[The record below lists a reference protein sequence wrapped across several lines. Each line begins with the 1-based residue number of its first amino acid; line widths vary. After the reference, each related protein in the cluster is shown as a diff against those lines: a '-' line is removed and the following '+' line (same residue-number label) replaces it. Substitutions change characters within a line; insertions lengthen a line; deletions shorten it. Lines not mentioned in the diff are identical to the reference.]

1 MSDSSSHSFAI
12 VGAGPSGFYAAAEL
26 LRLVP
31 GARIDLYERLCAPH
45 GLVRYGVAPDHAKT
59 KAVTRAFDRIA
70 ADPRVRFLGNVR
82 VGRDVSVAELRSAYV
97 AVLFTHGSDAGRRLG
112 IPGEDLANVHTS
124 VDFVGWYNGH
134 PDHQALRPDFSR
146 ATAVVVGNG
155 NVALDVARILVRP
168 VADLSATDIATPALD
183 ALRESSVRRVVLLG
197 RRGPAQAA
205 FTPSELHELAHLPG
219 VALEVDPRDLEL
231 SPEDLA
237 DVDADTSQRGRQC
250 MEIMRAA
257 AKAPAAAESD
267 RVVELRFL
275 TSPVCI
281 EGDDSAA
288 RVILGRN
295 RLEGPSGHRRAVDT
309 GEREILVA
317 GLVVGSIGY
326 LGARIEGL
334 PFDERAQVVPSE
346 AGRVAG
352 LPGVYCAGWIRRG
365 AQGVIG
371 NNKRCAAETVAA
383 VVADLPGLP
392 APTLPAGAIDQYL
405 VRRNVRVFTWADW
418 QRLDAIEAAAGQPL
432 GRPRVKTL
440 SSQEALDLVPQENA

>member
-1 MSDSSSHSFAI
+1 MSDPMPLRFAI

-31 GARIDLYERLCAPH
+31 AARIDIYERLCAPH

-70 ADPRVRFLGNVR
+70 ADPRVRFRGNVR
-82 VGRDVSVAELRSAYV
+82 VGRDVSVEELRAAHT
-97 AVLFTHGSDAGRRLG
+97 AVVFTHGSDAGRRLG
-112 IPGEDLANVHTS
+112 IPGEDQGNVFTS

-134 PDHQALRPDFSR
+134 PDHQDLRPDFSR
-146 ATAVVVGNG
+146 STAVVVGNG

-168 VADLSATDIATPALD
+168 VTDLAATDIATPALD

-219 VALEVDPRDLEL
+219 VALQVDPRDLEL
-231 SPEDLA
+231 PAEDLA
-237 DVDADTSQRGRQC
+237 EVEADSSQRGRQC
-250 MEIMRAA
+250 MDILRAA
-257 AKAPAAAESD
+257 ASAPAASEAD
-267 RVVELRFL
+267 RVVELRFR
-275 TSPVCI
+275 TSPVAI
-281 EGDDSAA
+281 EGDDDVA

-295 RLEGPSGHRRAVDT
+295 RLEGASGHRRPVDT

-334 PFDERAQVVPSE
+334 PFDERTQVVPSA
-346 AGRVAG
+346 AGRVTG
-352 LPGVYCAGWIRRG
+352 LSGVYCAGWIRRG

-371 NNKRCAAETVAA
+371 NNKRCAAETIAA

-392 APTLPAGAIDQYL
+392 APTLPAQSIDQL
-405 VRRNVRVFTWADW
+405 LAERGVRVFTWADW
-418 QRLDAIEAAAGQPL
+418 QRLDAIESAAGQLL

-440 SSQEALDLVPQENA
+440 STQDALNLIPQEYV

>member
-1 MSDSSSHSFAI
+1 MSDPSPLRFAI

-70 ADPRVRFLGNVR
+70 ADPRVRFRGNVR
-82 VGRDVSVAELRSAYV
+82 VGRDVSVEELRAAHA

-134 PDHQALRPDFSR
+134 PDHQNLRPDFSR

-168 VADLSATDIATPALD
+168 VADLAATDIATPALD

-219 VALEVDPRDLEL
+219 VALQVDPRELEL
-231 SPEDLA
+231 SAEDLA
-237 DVDADTSQRGRQC
+237 EVEADTSQRGRQC
-250 MEIMRAA
+250 MDILRAA
-257 AKAPAAAESD
+257 AGAPAASEAD

-275 TSPVCI
+275 TSPVAV
-281 EGDDSAA
+281 EGDDNVA

-295 RLEGPSGHRRAVDT
+295 RLEGASGRRRAVDT

-334 PFDERAQVVPSE
+334 PFDDRAQVVPSE
-346 AGRVAG
+346 AGRVTG

-371 NNKRCAAETVAA
+371 NNKRCAAETVAS

-392 APTLPAGAIDQYL
+392 SPMRPAESIDQLL
-405 VRRNVRVFTWADW
+405 VERGVRIFTWADW

-432 GRPRVKTL
+432 GRPRIKTL
-440 SSQEALDLVPQENA
+440 SNQAALDLVPQETA

>member
-1 MSDSSSHSFAI
+1 MSESNAPRFAI
-12 VGAGPSGFYAAAEL
+12 IGAGPSGFYAAAEL

-31 GARIDLYERLCAPH
+31 DARVDLYERLCAPH

-70 ADPRVRFLGNVR
+70 ADPRVRFRGNVC
-82 VGRDVSVAELRSAYV
+82 VGRDVSVEELRAAHT
-97 AVLFTHGSDAGRRLG
+97 AVLFTHGSAAGRRLG
-112 IPGEDLANVHTS
+112 IPGEDLANVYTS

-134 PDHQALRPDFSR
+134 PDHQDLRPDFSR
-146 ATAVVVGNG
+146 STAVVVGNG

-168 VADLSATDIATPALD
+168 VADLAATDIATPALE
-183 ALRESSVRRVVLLG
+183 ALRESSIRRVVLLG

-219 VALEVDPRDLEL
+219 VALQVDPNDLEL
-231 SPEDLA
+231 PPEDVL

-250 MEIMRAA
+250 MDILRAA
-257 AKAPAAAESD
+257 AQAPASAEVD
-267 RVVELRFL
+267 RVMELRFQ
-275 TSPVCI
+275 TSPVAV
-281 EGDDSAA
+281 EGDDCVA

-295 RLEGPSGHRRAVDT
+295 RLEGPSGRRRAVDT

-317 GLVVGSIGY
+317 GLVVASIGY

-334 PFDERAQVVPSE
+334 PFDERGQVVPSE
-346 AGRVAG
+346 AGRVTRM
-352 LPGVYCAGWIRRG
+352 PGVYCAGWIRRG

-383 VVADLPGLP
+383 LVADLPGLP
-392 APTLPAGAIDQYL
+392 APTVSAAAMDQL
-405 VRRNVRVFTWADW
+405 LSQRGIRVFTWADW
-418 QRLDAIEAAAGQPL
+418 QRLDALEAAAGQPL

-440 SSQEALDLVPQENA
+440 SNRQALDLVPPENA

>member
-1 MSDSSSHSFAI
+1 
-12 VGAGPSGFYAAAEL
+12 
-26 LRLVP
+26 
-31 GARIDLYERLCAPH
+31 
-45 GLVRYGVAPDHAKT
+45 
-59 KAVTRAFDRIA
+59 
-70 ADPRVRFLGNVR
+70 
-82 VGRDVSVAELRSAYV
+82 
-97 AVLFTHGSDAGRRLG
+97 
-112 IPGEDLANVHTS
+112 
-124 VDFVGWYNGH
+124 
-134 PDHQALRPDFSR
+134 
-146 ATAVVVGNG
+146 
-155 NVALDVARILVRP
+155 
-168 VADLSATDIATPALD
+168 
-183 ALRESSVRRVVLLG
+183 VVLLG

-219 VALEVDPRDLEL
+219 VALQVDPRDLEL
-231 SPEDLA
+231 PPEDLA
-237 DVDADTSQRGRQC
+237 EVDADTSRRGHQC
-250 MEIMRAA
+250 MDILRAA
-257 AKAPAAAESD
+257 ARAPAVDFEAD

-275 TSPVCI
+275 TSPVSI

-295 RLEGPSGHRRAVDT
+295 RLEGEAGRRRAVDT

-346 AGRVAG
+346 AGRVTG

-392 APTLPAGAIDQYL
+392 PPTRPAGAVDQL
-405 VRRNVRVFTWADW
+405 LLDRGVRVFTWADW
-418 QRLDAIEAAAGQPL
+418 QRLDAMEAAAGQPM

-440 SSQEALDLVPQENA
+440 SNQAALDLVPKENT

>member
-1 MSDSSSHSFAI
+1 MSEPPPHRFAI

-31 GARIDLYERLCAPH
+31 EARIDLYERLCAPH

-70 ADPRVRFLGNVR
+70 ADPRVRFRGNVR
-82 VGRDVSVAELRSAYV
+82 VGQDVSVEELRSAHT
-97 AVLFTHGSDAGRRLG
+97 AVLFAHGSNAGRRLG
-112 IPGEDLANVHTS
+112 VPGEDLANVYTS

-134 PDHQALRPDFSR
+134 PDHQELRPDFSR

-168 VADLSATDIATPALD
+168 ISDLAATDIATPALD

-237 DVDADTSQRGRQC
+237 EVEADTSQRGRQC
-250 MEIMRAA
+250 MEILGAA
-257 AKAPAAAESD
+257 AKASTAAEAD

-275 TSPVCI
+275 TSPVTI
-281 EGDDSAA
+281 EGDDQVA

-295 RLEGPSGHRRAVDT
+295 RLEGATGRRRAVDT

-346 AGRVAG
+346 AGRVTG

-383 VVADLPGLP
+383 VVADLPALP
-392 APTLPAGAIDQYL
+392 APIRAAGSIDQL
-405 VRRNVRVFTWADW
+405 LAERGVRVFTWADW

-432 GRPRVKTL
+432 GRPRIKTL
-440 SSQEALDLVPQENA
+440 SNQKALDLVPQENP